1 MARVLKWVGII
12 VGVLIVLII
21 ALLLIVPRFVDINKY
36 KPRIESMVT
45 ESTGRPFSIGGN
57 IDLTLFPWAGVSLS
71 DVHLGNSKGFRE
83 KDFVSVEYFEVRVK
97 LIPLIFKD
105 LQVKRFVLKG
115 SRIVLEKS
123 KDGRGNWEDLTKP
136 REQRK
141 PEKRPAPEKS
151 ASFGIKTLMVGEFA
165 ITSGELVWIDHQKGT
180 QQRLTQVNLA
190 LDRISLDQPIGLE
203 LSTRLNGKPLEIE
216 GKVGPLGKSPGEG
229 EVPILL
235 KARALDTIV
244 ARLQGFVA
252 DLNRQAR
259 FNMTMEVQPF
269 SPRKLAKAMEVDISK
284 KTRDPDTL
292 KEMSLKVSVAGT
304 PKAVTLKDGLLKLD
318 DSNLTFGLDAKQFEK
333 PVLSFRVALDGIDLD
348 RYLPPPAKGKEKEQ
362 PRTGGT
368 APKKSRGTKP
378 DYTPLRK
385 LVADGTVGI
394 GRLKVSGATMSDV
407 KVNVTARNGIIKVD
421 PISMNL
427 YKGSL
432 LGNVTLN
439 VQDDTPTIKT
449 AQRLERVQ
457 AGPLL
462 KDLGYTDK
470 LDGVMNFRLDIS
482 AKGTEAG
489 EIRKS
494 LNGSGEFAF
503 TDGAIMGLDIA
514 QMIRSVG
521 TVLGLAGRET
531 SRTEFSDLKGNFTI
545 KNGLLNNPA
554 TYLDSSLLKVVGKGN
569 VDLAREII
577 DYRIEPKFVASLKK
591 KGDTKPGYSVMVPIV
606 ISGSLSNL
614 QFRPD
619 LSGIVKDEALK
630 KEASKL
636 LKDIIKEEG
645 TKKGERKDTE
655 KRALEL
661 LEDLFKK
668 K

>member
-1 MARVLKWVGII
+1 MGRVLKWVGII
-12 VGVLIVLII
+12 FGVLIVLII

-36 KPRIESMVT
+36 KPGIESMVT
-45 ESTGRPFSIGGN
+45 ESTGRTFSIGGN
-57 IDLTLFPWAGVSLS
+57 IDLTLFPWAGVSMS
-71 DVHLGNSKGFRE
+71 DVHLGNAKGFRE

-97 LIPLIFKD
+97 LIPLLFKD

-115 SRIVLEKS
+115 PRIVLEKS
-123 KDGRGNWEDLTKP
+123 KDGRTNWEDLTKSRKQP
-136 REQRK
+136 K

-151 ASFGIKTLMVGEFA
+151 PPVGIKNLMVGEFA

-180 QQRLTQVNLA
+180 QQRLTQVNVA
-190 LDRISLDQPIGLE
+190 LDRISLDQPIGLK

-216 GKVGPLGKSPGEG
+216 GKVGPLGRSPGEG

-244 ARLQGFVA
+244 ARLQGVVA
-252 DLNRQAR
+252 DLKRQAR
-259 FNMTMEVQPF
+259 FNMRMEVQPF
-269 SPRKLAKAMEVDISK
+269 SPRKLAQAMEVDISK

-292 KEMSLKVSVAGT
+292 KEMSLKVNVAGT

-318 DSNLTFGLDAKQFEK
+318 DSNLTFYLDAKQFEK
-333 PVLSFRVALDGIDLD
+333 PVLSFRIALDGIDLD
-348 RYLPPPAKGKEKEQ
+348 RYLPPPATGKEKEQ

-385 LVADGTVGI
+385 LVVHGTVGI
-394 GRLKVSGATMSDV
+394 GRLKVYGATISDV

-432 LGNVTLN
+432 SGNATLN
-439 VQDDTPTIKT
+439 VQEDTPTIKT

-462 KDLGYTDK
+462 KDLGYTEK

-494 LNGSGEFAF
+494 LNGSGEFSF

-521 TVLGLAGRET
+521 TVLELAGRET

-577 DYRIEPKFVASLKK
+577 DYRLEPKFVASLKK

-606 ISGSLSNL
+606 ISGSLSNP

-619 LSGIVKDEALK
+619 LSGIVKGEALK
-630 KEASKL
+630 EGASKL

>member
-12 VGVLIVLII
+12 VGVLIALII
-21 ALLLIVPRFVDINKY
+21 ALLLIVPRLVDINKY

-57 IDLTLFPWAGVSLS
+57 IDLTLFPWAGVSMS
-71 DVHLGNSKGFRE
+71 DVHLGNAKGFRE

-115 SRIVLEKS
+115 PRIVLEKS
-123 KDGRGNWEDLTKP
+123 KGGRGNWEDLAKS
-136 REQRK
+136 RETRK
-141 PEKRPAPEKS
+141 PEKRPAPEKAPS
-151 ASFGIKTLMVGEFA
+151 VGIKNLMVGEFA
-165 ITSGELVWIDHQKGT
+165 ITSAELVWIDHQKGT

-190 LDRISLDQPIGLE
+190 LDRISFDQPIGLK
-203 LSTRLNGKPLEIE
+203 LSTLLNGKPLEIE
-216 GKVGPLGKSPGEG
+216 GKVGPLGRSPGEG
-229 EVPILL
+229 KVPILL

-244 ARLQGFVA
+244 ARLQGFLA
-252 DLNRQAR
+252 DLGRQAR

-292 KEMSLKVSVAGT
+292 KEMSLKVTVAGT
-304 PKAVTLKDGLLKLD
+304 SKAVTLKDGLLKLD
-318 DSNLTFGLDAKQFEK
+318 DSNLTFDLDAKQFEK
-333 PVLSFRVALDGIDLD
+333 PILSFRVALDGIDLD

-362 PRTGGT
+362 PRTGRT

-385 LVADGTVGI
+385 LVMGGTVGI
-394 GRLKVSGATMSDV
+394 GRLKVYGATMSDV
-407 KVNVTARNGIIKVD
+407 KVNITARNGIIKVD

-432 LGNVTLN
+432 SGNATLN
-439 VQDDTPTIKT
+439 VQEDTPTIKT

-470 LDGVMNFRLDIS
+470 LDGIMNFQLGIS

-494 LNGSGEFAF
+494 LNGSGEFSFA
-503 TDGAIMGLDIA
+503 DGALMGLDIA
-514 QMIRSVG
+514 QMIRSAG
-521 TVLGLAGRET
+521 TVLELAGGET

-554 TYLDSSLLKVVGKGN
+554 TYLDSSLVKVVGKGN
-569 VDLAREII
+569 VDLAKEMI
-577 DYRIEPKFVASLKK
+577 DYRIEPKFVAALKK
-591 KGDTKPGYSVMVPIV
+591 KGDTKPGYGLMVPIV
-606 ISGSLSNL
+606 ISGPLSNP
-614 QFRPD
+614 QFRLD

-630 KEASKL
+630 EEALKL
-636 LKDIIKEEG
+636 LQDVLKEEG
-645 TKKGERKDTE
+645 TKKEGRKDAE
-655 KRALEL
+655 KKALKL
-661 LEDLFKK
+661 LEGLIKK